1 LNCNAVVTGR
11 YCQVCGQE
19 NIEPKESF
27 WHLFTHFFYDITHFD
42 GKFFST
48 VKYLLLKPGFL
59 TAEYVRGRRMS
70 YLHPIRMY
78 VFTSALFFLIYFSFI
93 NSHSNY
99 SSDQLRDLK
108 EALVLKEGQAKKLH
122 QFRDTQFKD
131 TILTAAIG
139 RALTGYET
147 EILQLKLKIASAEPE
162 TEAVILNKTDSVLK
176 NIKSDS
182 LTNRIILN
190 GNDFFNYNVYQD
202 PEAYMAVQ
210 KQLPKNRRDG
220 LISRSVKLRLIK
232 IYSEQSKGTHKLQD
246 QIIER
251 FKHSFPKLLF
261 ISLPIFA
268 FLLWMLYLRHKK
280 FYYADHGIFAI
291 HIYCAIFLLILFH
304 YLLDALKHVS
314 GWGIFS
320 WFNTGL
326 VLYGVYFVYKAMRN
340 FYGQGRK
347 KTLIK
352 YIILS
357 WMTSIIMV
365 ILILIFFIITA
376 FNI

>member
-1 LNCNAVVTGR
+1 M
-11 YCQVCGQE
+11 
-19 NIEPKESF
+19 ISS
-27 WHLFTHFFYDITHFD
+27 ITTF
-42 GKFFST
+42 
-48 VKYLLLKPGFL
+48 
-59 TAEYVRGRRMS
+59 
-70 YLHPIRMY
+70 IRSEAIWLY
-78 VFTSALFFLIYFSFI
+78 R
-93 NSHSNY
+93 SNY
-99 SSDQLRDLK
+99 RKQEMPYQPLCQIT
-108 EALVLKEGQAKKLH
+108 V
-122 QFRDTQFKD
+122 
-131 TILTAAIG
+131 
-139 RALTGYET
+139 
-147 EILQLKLKIASAEPE
+147 
-162 TEAVILNKTDSVLK
+162 NK
-176 NIKSDS
+176 NI
-182 LTNRIILN
+182 
-190 GNDFFNYNVYQD
+190 
-202 PEAYMAVQ
+202 
-210 KQLPKNRRDG
+210 
-220 LISRSVKLRLIK
+220 
-232 IYSEQSKGTHKLQD
+232 SEQSKGTHKLQT
-246 QIIER
+246 R
-251 FKHSFPKLLF
+251 LLNDLNIHF
-261 ISLPIFA
+261 QNCYLYHYLFCL
-268 FLLWMLYLRHKK
+268 LLWMLYLRHKK